1 MKIITEYQE
10 NLITFEVKYDEQDLA
25 IKDNDLSKQLHKW
38 SKMLSDSLTIINH
51 RLYPLYTKDNSIF
64 YIFGYSKELKDIEF
78 NITCYGF
85 IQNQYNNFKNK
96 HKENK

>member
-10 NLITFEVKYDEQDLA
+10 KLITFEVQFDEKDLT
-25 IKDNDLSKQLHKW
+25 IEDSNIEKHLSKW

-51 RLYPLYTKDNSIF
+51 KLYPLYTKDNSIF

-78 NITCYGF
+78 DITCYGF
-85 IQNQYNNFKNK
+85 IQEQYKN
-96 HKENK
+96 HKKQT